1 MNITPYILAILV
13 LIFGIIT
20 VYIIPI
26 LKTNTTKKQREDIM
40 AIVRIAVMAA
50 EQLFDSED
58 GEAKRKYVETYLL
71 TKGYHINLAEIDM
84 LLESEVLKLHKQ
96 LSDN

>member
-20 VYIIPI
+20 IYIIPI
-26 LKTNTTKKQREDIM
+26 LKANTTKKQREDIM

-50 EQLFDSED
+50 E
-58 GEAKRKYVETYLL
+58 
-71 TKGYHINLAEIDM
+71 
-84 LLESEVLKLHKQ
+84 
-96 LSDN
+96 